1 MNSFE
6 LNKIAGGVLGAAL
19 LIFGG
24 RTFADI
30 ALQEPASK
38 TPGYNIVVSGASSGG
53 GGGAAA
59 AKFDFAPIAAL
70 LKTAGAPNV
79 DAGKA
84 VFKKCSAC
92 HTVDK
97 GGENK
102 VGPNLW
108 GTIGRPIG
116 KHAGFGAY
124 SEAVKAKG
132 GNWGWEQFAGY
143 IWKPAEYIPGNKMA
157 FVGIQDNQDMAD
169 LMAYMRTL
177 SDTPAALPQ

>member
-6 LNKIAGGVLGAAL
+6 VNKIAGGVLAAAL

-30 ALQEPASK
+30 ALHKPAPKS
-38 TPGYNIVVSGASSGG
+38 PGFPIAVMTSTGG
-53 GGGAAA
+53 GNGQTA
-59 AKFDFAPIAAL
+59 AKFEFAPLAAL
-70 LKTAGAPNV
+70 LKTAAAPNV
-79 DAGKA
+79 EAGKG
-84 VFKKCSAC
+84 VFKKCAAC

-102 VGPNLW
+102 IGPNLW
-108 GTIGRPIG
+108 GVIGRPVG
-116 KHAGFGAY
+116 QHAGFGY
-124 SEAVKAKG
+124 SDAVKSKG

-143 IWKPAEYIPGNKMA
+143 IWKPTEYIPGNKMA
-157 FVGIQDNQDMAD
+157 FVGVQDPQDLSD

-177 SDTPAALPQ
+177 SDSPAALPQ